1 MFTQGDFFEVIDAEG
16 LTSEERNVLMF
27 LYAYMPV
34 GDITDYSGE
43 FYLENVRSSFATREE
58 TTWGKSIPDEVFRH
72 FVLPVRVNNEALDR
86 SRMIFHDELMP
97 RLEGLSMYDAVLEV
111 NHWCHEKANYQP
123 SDARTSSPLA
133 TVKTAYGRCGEESTF
148 LVAFRHGRCTR
159 PAGHIPTIIMRG

>member
-1 MFTQGDFFEVIDAEG
+1 MSRLFCIGVLCALLSACASPFEKQVKADFEEKKALFTQGDFFEVIDAEG
-16 LTSEERNVLMF
+16 LTSEERNALMF

-97 RLEGLSMYDAVLEV
+97 RLEGL
-111 NHWCHEKANYQP
+111 
-123 SDARTSSPLA
+123 
-133 TVKTAYGRCGEESTF
+133 
-148 LVAFRHGRCTR
+148 
-159 PAGHIPTIIMRG
+159 